1 MDDLYL
7 KNKGLEEVFRLRD
20 LLEDFEVIAGK
31 TQLMVLVSR
40 PLADETLI
48 ENLQASIIATLLDLK
63 SIDHVKRTYI
73 KKYSS
78 KKKDKEKSKRIDL
91 EYINAYKAIKKHI
104 EKEFSRL
111 VTNKNDEPP
120 LGVFGA
126 SIVLERLVTSFFSAH
141 LLYKLGN
148 SYEAHA
154 VSRLILEQIAWAY
167 AAHTLEDLNDIEKIV
182 TTKAISQLKKI
193 APEAGKLY
201 NFLSEKTHIDYD
213 NHSEFITIEQERNVI
228 LLSHLDY
235 YEYAKVILKLA
246 DLFGIVWEISQFKYM
261 NKRESVKKEKGVFI
275 VKQNRPFLRI
285 IKKHLDKIEK
295 MSKT

>member
-1 MDDLYL
+1 
-7 KNKGLEEVFRLRD
+7 
-20 LLEDFEVIAGK
+20 
-31 TQLMVLVSR
+31 
-40 PLADETLI
+40 
-48 ENLQASIIATLLDLK
+48 
-63 SIDHVKRTYI
+63 
-73 KKYSS
+73 
-78 KKKDKEKSKRIDL
+78 
-91 EYINAYKAIKKHI
+91 
-104 EKEFSRL
+104 
-111 VTNKNDEPP
+111 
-120 LGVFGA
+120 
-126 SIVLERLVTSFFSAH
+126 
-141 LLYKLGN
+141 
-148 SYEAHA
+148 
-154 VSRLILEQIAWAY
+154 
-167 AAHTLEDLNDIEKIV
+167 
-182 TTKAISQLKKI
+182 QLKKI